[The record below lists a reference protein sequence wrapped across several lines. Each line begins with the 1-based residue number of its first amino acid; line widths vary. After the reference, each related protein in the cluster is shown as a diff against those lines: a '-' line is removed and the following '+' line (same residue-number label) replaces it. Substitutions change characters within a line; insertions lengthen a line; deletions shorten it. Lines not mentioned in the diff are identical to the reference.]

1 MGVIGRQKQLLVNK
15 MDKSNILNTANNH
28 ADATHILDFSGF
40 TKNAPRGTT
49 NQKVAS
55 SSLAGRT
62 IKINNLQLLHSTLI
76 CEIPSRYQFWVPIF
90 AFFRFAILHPVLFLL
105 LSLFADLG

>member
-1 MGVIGRQKQLLVNK
+1 

-40 TKNAPRGTT
+40 TKNAPGGTT

-62 IKINNLQLLHSTLI
+62 LNLYSATFVASFISLS
-76 CEIPSRYQFWVPIF
+76 SF
-90 AFFRFAILHPVLFLL
+90 AFSR
-105 LSLFADLG
+105 